1 MTTVPSELFDYVV
14 IGSGFGGSVAAMRL
28 AEKGYR
34 VLVLERGRWF
44 ADADF
49 ARTNWNLRQFLW
61 LPVARCFGILQF
73 SPFKDVLVLH
83 GAGVGG
89 GSLAYANVLMEP
101 DPEVFD
107 APEWHALMDWRAV
120 LAPHYLTARRML
132 GVATNLCLGPADAVL
147 QEIAGELGQRE
158 TFQSTQVGVF
168 FGEPGVT
175 VPDPYF
181 QGQGPPRAG
190 CTHCGACMV
199 GCRHNAKNTLTKN
212 YLYFAQKYGAEIRAE
227 AEVEDISPLL
237 PEGDDGPRYEVS
249 YRRAT
254 AWFRQGKRRCRARNV
269 IVAAGTLGT
278 LRLLF
283 RCRDENGSLPD
294 LSPRLGYGVL
304 TNSESLLGVTS
315 RHRHTDYSEG
325 IAVTSIF
332 QAGSATAV
340 EPVRYPQGSSL
351 MRFFSAPLPGPGHLP
366 GRWLQLVAE
375 MLRHPRDFLKT
386 HILPG
391 WARRTTIILVMQ
403 ADDNRLRL
411 YLRPKPKG
419 AGRSDLASQ
428 GDPVNPRPARV
439 ELGHR
444 ITRAFAA
451 KTDGIP
457 VTTINEV
464 LFDIPVTAHIMG
476 GCPMGRQVAE
486 GVVDAACQV
495 HNYPGLY
502 VVDGSIMPGN
512 PGINP
517 ALTITA
523 MAEYAMSLIPA
534 KKQVPSSEFQVPG

>member
-1 MTTVPSELFDYVV
+1 MVMATPPLEIFDYII
-14 IGSGFGGSVAAMRL
+14 IGSGFGGSVAAMRMT
-28 AEKGYR
+28 EKGYR

-49 ARTNWNLRQFLW
+49 PRSNWNLRKFLW
-61 LPVARCFGILQF
+61 LPVARCFGILQL

-101 DPEVFD
+101 DPGVFD
-107 APEWHALMDWRAV
+107 TPEWRALMDWRAV

-132 GVATNLCLGPADAVL
+132 GVATNPRLWPADEVL
-147 QEIAGELGQRE
+147 KEIAGELGRQE
-158 TFQSTQVGVF
+158 TFQATDVGVF

-175 VPDPYF
+175 VPDPYYH
-181 QGQGPPRAG
+181 GQGPPRAG
-190 CTHCGACMV
+190 CIHCGACMV

-212 YLYFAQKYGAEIRAE
+212 YLYFAQKWGAEIRAE
-227 AEVEDISPLL
+227 AEVRDIRPL
-237 PEGDDGPRYEVS
+237 PEEAGGTRYEVS
-249 YRRAT
+249 YRRAADWLGAT
-254 AWFRQGKRRCRARNV
+254 ERRCLARKV
-269 IVAAGTLGT
+269 IIAAGTLGS

-283 RCRDENGSLPD
+283 RCRDETRSLPQI
-294 LSPRLGYGVL
+294 SPRLGYGVL
-304 TNSESLLGVTS
+304 TNSESMLGVTS
-315 RHRHTDYSEG
+315 RNTQANYAEG
-325 IAVTSIF
+325 IAVTSNF
-332 QAGSATAV
+332 QADSTTTV
-340 EPVRYPQGSSL
+340 EPVRYPEGSGL
-351 MRFFSAPLPGPGHLP
+351 MRFFSAPLIGPGPLP
-366 GRWLQLVAE
+366 RRWLKFVTNLF
-375 MLRHPRDFLKT
+375 RHPRDFLKT
-386 HILPG
+386 HLLPG

-403 ADDNRLRL
+403 SDANRLRL
-411 YLRPKPKG
+411 HWRRKLRTAFRRDLVSKTDPEKPI
-419 AGRSDLASQ
+419 
-428 GDPVNPRPARV
+428 PARL
-439 ELGHR
+439 ELGHK

-457 VTTINEV
+457 ATTINEV

-476 GCPMGRQVAE
+476 GCPMGSKAEE
-486 GVVDAACQV
+486 GVVDSACQV

-534 KKQVPSSEFQVPG
+534 KINE